1 LGKFTVVPFFGISQ
15 VAFCILAQMKR
26 EHIAIVATASALV
39 LFGGGALS
47 AQMLMT
53 SRIESRIQSE
63 LPKAS
68 GVSASIPL
76 ADIPQNLSSGTI
88 KSAEINIDKYVLK
101 GSNTESSLAILL
113 SNISKSK
120 PTIVGSLDVIATIPA
135 VTILQSSE
143 FGDAQI
149 MGDTLQVSVG
159 AGGLG
164 KAVLVPKFSNNQIY
178 FELKGISLF
187 GNEIPASALPDDV
200 KNQIKNKSIREI
212 NVPKGLKL
220 RSVSLSSKGLS
231 VNLRGSNIQLGNLGS
246 SL

>member
-1 LGKFTVVPFFGISQ
+1 
-15 VAFCILAQMKR
+15 MKR

-76 ADIPQNLSSGTI
+76 ADIPQNLSSGII
-88 KSAEINIDKYVLK
+88 KSAEINIDKYALK

-120 PTIVGSLDVIATIPA
+120 PTIVGSLDVTATLPA
-135 VTILQSSE
+135 ATLLQSSE

-149 MGDTLQVSVG
+149 VDNTLQVSAG
-159 AGGLG
+159 ASGLG

-187 GNEIPASALPDDV
+187 GNEVPASALPVEV
-200 KNQIKNKSIREI
+200 KSQIKSKTIREL
-212 NVPKGLKL
+212 NVPQGLKL
-220 RSVSLSSKGLS
+220 KSVSLSPEGLS
-231 VNLRGSNIQLGNLGS
+231 VNFRGTNIQLGKLGS

>member
-1 LGKFTVVPFFGISQ
+1 MAITAIMG
-15 VAFCILAQMKR
+15 A
-26 EHIAIVATASALV
+26 IA
-39 LFGGGALS
+39 LFGCGALT

-76 ADIPQNLSSGTI
+76 ADIPQNLTSGTI
-88 KSAEINIDKYVLK
+88 KSAEINIDKYSLK
-101 GSNTESSLAILL
+101 GSSAESSMTISL
-113 SNISKSK
+113 SKISKTK
-120 PTIVGSLDVIATIPA
+120 PTIVGSLDITATIPA
-135 VTILQSSE
+135 ETILQSSE

-149 MGDTLQVSVG
+149 VGNTLQVSAG
-159 AGGLG
+159 ASGLG
-164 KAVLVPKFSNNQIY
+164 KAVLVPKFSDNQIY

-187 GNEIPASALPDDV
+187 GNEVPASALPTEV
-200 KNQIKNKSIREI
+200 KNQIKSKTIREL

-220 RSVSLSSKGLS
+220 KSVSLSSKGLS
-231 VNLRGSNIQLGNLGS
+231 VNLRGTNIQLGQLGP